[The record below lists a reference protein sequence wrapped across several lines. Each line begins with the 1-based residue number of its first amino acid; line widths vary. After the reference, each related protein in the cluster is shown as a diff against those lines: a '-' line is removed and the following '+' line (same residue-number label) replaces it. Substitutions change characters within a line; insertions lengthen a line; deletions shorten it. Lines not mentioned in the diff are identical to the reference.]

1 MSSNAPG
8 RPPPGLGAPPGLA
21 APASPSRGQ
30 RNASASP
37 SQSVSGASTGSG
49 NSGKSPARWNAG
61 TDKPNDA
68 VSVRPDGSVVLEGV
82 SPADEEA
89 MNVGTSPSLGGR
101 TGLTDL
107 MDAIEDIDMGAG
119 EADAG
124 EGDAEEVPEEMQGN
138 DEINDDFLNPT
149 SELAG

>member
-1 MSSNAPG
+1 
-8 RPPPGLGAPPGLA
+8 
-21 APASPSRGQ
+21 
-30 RNASASP
+30 
-37 SQSVSGASTGSG
+37 
-49 NSGKSPARWNAG
+49 
-61 TDKPNDA
+61 
-68 VSVRPDGSVVLEGV
+68 
-82 SPADEEA
+82 
-89 MNVGTSPSLGGR
+89 
-101 TGLTDL
+101 